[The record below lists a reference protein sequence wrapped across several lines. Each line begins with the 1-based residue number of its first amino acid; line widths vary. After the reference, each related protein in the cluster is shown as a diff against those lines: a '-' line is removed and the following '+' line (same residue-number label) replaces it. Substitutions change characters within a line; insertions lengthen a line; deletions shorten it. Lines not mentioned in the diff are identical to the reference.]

1 LLEVSGLV
9 AGYGQITILR
19 EVGLRVG
26 PGELVALV
34 GVNGAGK
41 TTLMKTIAGL
51 VPPAAGRISFDGA
64 DSNGRGAEHM
74 VRAGVVLVPEGRM
87 VFPRMTVWENLMLG
101 GVHPRPRPRREAN
114 LRRVLDLFPR
124 LAERREQKAGTMSG
138 GEQQML
144 AIGRG
149 LMAEPKLL
157 MLDEPSLG
165 LSPLMVQETYA
176 ALRRLNAEGLT
187 ILLAEQNV
195 KLSLAVSSRGYVIEN
210 GRIVL
215 AGALSRS
222 RARSRHSEG
231 LSRAPMRT
239 RCRTRSYCRRRCGDC
254 GWERSTP

>member
-1 LLEVSGLV
+1 MLEVSGLV
-9 AGYGQITILR
+9 SGYGRISILR
-19 EVGLRVG
+19 DVELRVE

-51 VPPAAGRISFDGA
+51 VPASAGRIAFQG
-64 DSNGRGAEHM
+64 SNLTGRGAE
-74 VRAGVVLVPEGRM
+74 RAVDAGIVLVPEGRM

-101 GVHPRPRPRREAN
+101 GVHPRPRPHREAT
-114 LRRVLDLFPR
+114 LRHVFELFPR
-124 LAERREQKAGTMSG
+124 LAERRDQKAATMSG

-149 LMAEPKLL
+149 LMAQPKLL
-157 MLDEPSLG
+157 ILDEPSLG
-165 LSPLMVQETYA
+165 LSPLMVQETYG

-195 KLSLAVSSRGYVIEN
+195 KLSLALSRRGYVMEN

-215 AGALSRS
+215 TGASGDLVNDP
-222 RARSRHSEG
+222 A
-231 LSRAPMRT
+231 T
-239 RCRTRSYCRRRCGDC
+239 RKAYLGR
-254 GWERSTP
+254 

>member
-1 LLEVSGLV
+1 MLEVSGLV
-9 AGYGQITILR
+9 SGYGRISILR
-19 EVGLRVG
+19 DVELRVE

-51 VPPAAGRISFDGA
+51 VPASAGRITFEGSDLT
-64 DSNGRGAEHM
+64 GRGAE
-74 VRAGVVLVPEGRM
+74 RAVDAGIVLVPEGRM

-101 GVHPRPRPRREAN
+101 GVHPRPRPHREAM
-114 LRRVLDLFPR
+114 LKRVFDLFPR
-124 LAERREQKAGTMSG
+124 LAERRDQKAATMSG

-149 LMAEPKLL
+149 LMAQPRLL
-157 MLDEPSLG
+157 ILDEPSLG
-165 LSPLMVQETYA
+165 LSPLMVQETYG

-195 KLSLAVSSRGYVIEN
+195 KLSRAVSGRGYVMEN

-215 AGALSRS
+215 TGASGEL
-222 RARSRHSEG
+222 AHDP
-231 LSRAPMRT
+231 AT
-239 RCRTRSYCRRRCGDC
+239 RKAYLGRL
-254 GWERSTP
+254 

>member
-9 AGYGQITILR
+9 AGYGRITIVR
-19 EVGLRVG
+19 EVGLRVEQ
-26 PGELVALV
+26 GELVALV

-51 VPPAAGRISFDGA
+51 VPFTAGQISFDGA
-64 DSNGRGAEHM
+64 ALTGRGTERT
-74 VRAGVVLVPEGRM
+74 VEAGVVLVPEGRM
-87 VFPRMTVWENLMLG
+87 MFPRMTVWENLMLG
-101 GVHPRPRPRREAN
+101 GVHPRSRPHREAT
-114 LRRVLDLFPR
+114 LRRVFDLFPR
-124 LAERREQKAGTMSG
+124 LAERRDQKAATMSG

-149 LMAEPKLL
+149 LMAEPRLL

-165 LSPLMVQETYA
+165 LSPLMVQETYG

-195 KLSLAVSSRGYVIEN
+195 KLSLAVSTRGYVMEN

-215 AGALSRS
+215 TGASRDL
-222 RARSRHSEG
+222 AHDP
-231 LSRAPMRT
+231 AT
-239 RCRTRSYCRRRCGDC
+239 RKAYLGR
-254 GWERSTP
+254 

>member
-1 LLEVSGLV
+1 MLEVSDLV
-9 AGYGQITILR
+9 AGYGRITIVR
-19 EVGLRVG
+19 DVALRVE

-51 VPPAAGRISFDGA
+51 VAPTAGRISFDGA
-64 DSNGRGAEHM
+64 ALTGQGTERTVD
-74 VRAGVVLVPEGRM
+74 AGVVLVPEGRM
-87 VFPRMTVWENLMLG
+87 IFPRMTVWENLMLG
-101 GVHPRPRPRREAN
+101 GVHPRPRPHREAT

-124 LAERREQKAGTMSG
+124 LAERRDQKAATMSG

-195 KLSLAVSSRGYVIEN
+195 KLSLAVSTRGYVMEN
-210 GRIVL
+210 GSIVL
-215 AGALSRS
+215 TGASRDL
-222 RARSRHSEG
+222 AHDP
-231 LSRAPMRT
+231 AT
-239 RCRTRSYCRRRCGDC
+239 RKAYLGR
-254 GWERSTP
+254 

>member
-1 LLEVSGLV
+1 MLEVSGLA
-9 AGYGQITILR
+9 AGYGRITIVR
-19 EVGLRVG
+19 DVGLRVG
-26 PGELVALV
+26 QGELVALV

-51 VPPAAGRISFDGA
+51 VPSTAGQISFDGA
-64 DSNGRGAEHM
+64 ALAGRGTERT
-74 VRAGVVLVPEGRM
+74 VEAGVVLVPEGRM

-101 GVHPRPRPRREAN
+101 GIHPRSRPHREAT
-114 LRRVLDLFPR
+114 LRRVLELFPR
-124 LAERREQKAGTMSG
+124 LAERRDQKAATMSG

-149 LMAEPKLL
+149 LMAEPRLL

-195 KLSLAVSSRGYVIEN
+195 KLSLAVSTRGYVMEN

-215 AGALSRS
+215 TGASRDL
-222 RARSRHSEG
+222 AHDP
-231 LSRAPMRT
+231 AT
-239 RCRTRSYCRRRCGDC
+239 RKAYLGR
-254 GWERSTP
+254 

>member
-9 AGYGQITILR
+9 SGYGRISIVR
-19 EVGLRVG
+19 EVELRVDK
-26 PGELVALV
+26 GELVALV

-51 VPPAAGRISFDGA
+51 VSATAGRLAFEGA
-64 DSNGRGAEHM
+64 DLIAKGAE
-74 VRAGVVLVPEGRM
+74 RAVDAGIVLVPEGRM

-101 GVHPRPRPRREAN
+101 GVHPRPRPHRETT
-114 LRRVLDLFPR
+114 LKRVFDLFPR
-124 LAERREQKAGTMSG
+124 LAERRDQKAATMSG

-149 LMAEPKLL
+149 LMAQPKLL
-157 MLDEPSLG
+157 ILDEPSLG
-165 LSPLMVQETYA
+165 LSPLMVQETYG

-195 KLSLAVSSRGYVIEN
+195 KLSLAVSTRGYVMEN

-215 AGALSRS
+215 TGASGEL
-222 RARSRHSEG
+222 ARDP
-231 LSRAPMRT
+231 AT
-239 RCRTRSYCRRRCGDC
+239 RKAYLGRL
-254 GWERSTP
+254 

>member
-1 LLEVSGLV
+1 LLEVSDLV
-9 AGYGQITILR
+9 AGYGRITIVR
-19 EVGLRVG
+19 DVGLRVEQ
-26 PGELVALV
+26 GELVALV

-51 VPPAAGRISFDGA
+51 MPSTAGRISFGGA
-64 DSNGRGAEHM
+64 ALTGQGT
-74 VRAGVVLVPEGRM
+74 VRAVEAGVVLVPEGRM

-101 GVHPRPRPRREAN
+101 GIHPRSRPHRQAT
-114 LRRVLDLFPR
+114 LRRVLELFPR
-124 LAERREQKAGTMSG
+124 LAERRDQKAATMSG

-187 ILLAEQNV
+187 VLLAEQNV
-195 KLSLAVSSRGYVIEN
+195 KLSLAVSTRGYVMEN

-215 AGALSRS
+215 TGASRDL
-222 RARSRHSEG
+222 AHDP
-231 LSRAPMRT
+231 AT
-239 RCRTRSYCRRRCGDC
+239 RKAYLGR
-254 GWERSTP
+254 

>member
-1 LLEVSGLV
+1 LLDVSGLV
-9 AGYGQITILR
+9 SGYGRLTVVR
-19 EVGLRVG
+19 DVDLRVET
-26 PGELVALV
+26 GELVALV

-51 VPPAAGRISFDGA
+51 LPSTAGRIAFA
-64 DSNGRGAEHM
+64 GAELTGQGTERT
-74 VRAGVVLVPEGRM
+74 VDAGIVLVPEGRW

-101 GVHPRPRPRREAN
+101 GVHPRPRPHREAT
-114 LRRVLDLFPR
+114 LKRVLDVFPR
-124 LAERREQKAGTMSG
+124 LAERQSQKAATMSG

-144 AIGRG
+144 TIGRG

-157 MLDEPSLG
+157 ILDEPSLG

-195 KLSLAVSSRGYVIEN
+195 KLSLAVSTRGYVMEN

-215 AGALSRS
+215 HGASRDL
-222 RARSRHSEG
+222 AHDP
-231 LSRAPMRT
+231 AT
-239 RCRTRSYCRRRCGDC
+239 RKAYLGRL
-254 GWERSTP
+254 

>member
-1 LLEVSGLV
+1 MLEVSGLV
-9 AGYGQITILR
+9 AGYGLITIVR
-19 EVGLRVG
+19 EVALRVEQ
-26 PGELVALV
+26 GELVALV

-51 VPPAAGRISFDGA
+51 VPSMAGRIAFDGA
-64 DSNGRGAEHM
+64 ALTRQGT
-74 VRAGVVLVPEGRM
+74 VRTVEAGVVLVPEGRM

-101 GVHPRPRPRREAN
+101 GIHPRPRPHRQAT
-114 LRRVLDLFPR
+114 LQRVLDLFPR
-124 LAERREQKAGTMSG
+124 LAERRDQKAATMSG

-195 KLSLAVSSRGYVIEN
+195 KLSLAVSTRGYVMEN

-215 AGALSRS
+215 TGASRDL
-222 RARSRHSEG
+222 AHDP
-231 LSRAPMRT
+231 AT
-239 RCRTRSYCRRRCGDC
+239 RKAYLGR
-254 GWERSTP
+254 

>member
-19 EVGLRVG
+19 EVELRVG
-26 PGELVALV
+26 QGELVALV

-51 VPPAAGRISFDGA
+51 VSPAAGRISFDGA
-64 DSNGRGAEHM
+64 GLTGRGAERM
-74 VRAGVVLVPEGRM
+74 VQAGVVLVPEGRM

-101 GVHPRPRPRREAN
+101 GIHPRPRPHREAS

-124 LAERREQKAGTMSG
+124 LAERREQKAATMSG

-195 KLSLAVSSRGYVIEN
+195 KLSLAVSTRGYVLEN
-210 GRIVL
+210 GCIVL
-215 AGALSRS
+215 TGASGDL
-222 RARSRHSEG
+222 ARDP
-231 LSRAPMRT
+231 AT
-239 RCRTRSYCRRRCGDC
+239 RKAYLGRL
-254 GWERSTP
+254 